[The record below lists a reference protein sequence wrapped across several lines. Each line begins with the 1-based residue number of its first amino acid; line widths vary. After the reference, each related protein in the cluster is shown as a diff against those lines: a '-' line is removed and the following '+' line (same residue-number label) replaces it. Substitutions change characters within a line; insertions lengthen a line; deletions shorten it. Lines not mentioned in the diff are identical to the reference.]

1 VTGTARRCARRS
13 AQAGRGARGARPR
26 FTCADKVRLGAP
38 RDGGSVG
45 GKASNP
51 PRADDGSGGADSASR
66 WRLGLADGTGDPRV
80 RPQRARAGG
89 IEARRI
95 RSALGPVPLSPSL
108 RCARAPPFLSPS
120 SPRLALRRSLPTRR
134 SIGDVN
140 TLCGRP
146 TPHVYVSTF
155 HGRFQLGCLA
165 GQAARLPTTT
175 TPRTQAATASQRD
188 SGVSTRHASITCHCR
203 RVGCRMSAGIG
214 TEPNGTACRLPRR
227 PALSVQLDVTGS
239 AGSVVLPRAPPFW
252 QGTTRSA
259 FPDVSPRPSRT
270 LGVVTDPRHAPAL
283 AEPLL
288 TADEVSRL
296 LGVPRASVYEYARR
310 AHDPLPAVRVGRHV
324 RFHRTALER
333 WLANQQA

>member
-1 VTGTARRCARRS
+1 
-13 AQAGRGARGARPR
+13 
-26 FTCADKVRLGAP
+26 
-38 RDGGSVG
+38 
-45 GKASNP
+45 
-51 PRADDGSGGADSASR
+51 
-66 WRLGLADGTGDPRV
+66 
-80 RPQRARAGG
+80 
-89 IEARRI
+89 
-95 RSALGPVPLSPSL
+95 
-108 RCARAPPFLSPS
+108 
-120 SPRLALRRSLPTRR
+120 
-134 SIGDVN
+134 
-140 TLCGRP
+140 
-146 TPHVYVSTF
+146 
-155 HGRFQLGCLA
+155 
-165 GQAARLPTTT
+165 
-175 TPRTQAATASQRD
+175 
-188 SGVSTRHASITCHCR
+188 
-203 RVGCRMSAGIG
+203 MSAGIG